1 MASQTTVDSQ
11 KASIKTNQ
19 QGRMQ
24 IDMRTLLVPHHT
36 KPPISTVPPSLPGNN
51 RQVIGGKQIEPGEN
65 DSENKTLMI
74 LAIAGAAIAILAI
87 LGLIAYIVYGRQSNR
102 AVNNVDENEP
112 VQLNQIASPSQ
123 QQLNSESINLERLEN
138 DNQDL
143 FDWMCLKLDNGRLWH
158 RRDYE
163 RLAAKYKKISLEER
177 NALHDELQRK
187 GSPSKMLMSLLQTKY
202 PNLTLRDFVGTLKE
216 IGRSDIAQ
224 ELMPYAG

>member
-123 QQLNSESINLERLEN
+123 QQLNSGKS
-138 DNQDL
+138 
-143 FDWMCLKLDNGRLWH
+143 F
-158 RRDYE
+158 
-163 RLAAKYKKISLEER
+163 LA
-177 NALHDELQRK
+177 
-187 GSPSKMLMSLLQTKY
+187 
-202 PNLTLRDFVGTLKE
+202 
-216 IGRSDIAQ
+216 
-224 ELMPYAG
+224 